1 MGSFPGS
8 CRAAGL
14 WWGSRD
20 SPVDILTEVPWLAE
34 VTLPELIG
42 DKAVRNGIMQ
52 R

>member
-1 MGSFPGS
+1 M
-8 CRAAGL
+8 
-14 WWGSRD
+14 
-20 SPVDILTEVPWLAE
+20 DILTEVPWLAE